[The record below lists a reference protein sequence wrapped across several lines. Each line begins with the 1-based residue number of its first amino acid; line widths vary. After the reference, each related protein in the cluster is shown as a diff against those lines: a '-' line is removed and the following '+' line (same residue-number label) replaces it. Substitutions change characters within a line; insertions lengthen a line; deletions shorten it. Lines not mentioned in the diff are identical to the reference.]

1 MPGKGH
7 RAASRQAKLR
17 RRKRRG
23 RGQPEIV
30 AACPVQPV
38 ASESAEEPAVEL
50 ELQAEPALEAKQPS
64 PQPVRRLRQRAPAE
78 PVPIYSYLGAE
89 LRHIGLLTT
98 LIVAILVA
106 LTFVLRG

>member
-17 RRKRRG
+17 QRKRRG
-23 RGQPEIV
+23 KGQPEIV
-30 AACPVQPV
+30 AAGPVQPV
-38 ASESAEEPAVEL
+38 ASESAEESAVEL
-50 ELQAEPALEAKQPS
+50 EPRPEPALEARQSS

-78 PVPIYSYLGAE
+78 PVPIYSYLGPE
-89 LRHIGLLTT
+89 LRQIGLITI